1 MGPWRPCPPSLPL
14 ILTLTLVLPVHLA
27 AQDLWQSPLYTS
39 VPEGGS
45 VNITCSSNSS
55 LLYGVY
61 LAREWPLAS
70 KGYVIYYSS
79 MEIPTVDKAFNTR
92 VGFSGSQ
99 QNLTITLHGL
109 QPADTGLY
117 TCQDAED
124 NKVSGR
130 GSLVLVSEK
139 LSRGEDQV
147 GPFGFS
153 VALAVGC
160 FLTGF
165 GLGVVCALRTQI
177 KQLCSGKFRSA
188 ATVVYEDMSCS
199 QRPALSRPNPY
210 Q

>member
-1 MGPWRPCPPSLPL
+1 MPGTVVTEVVVTCQFLPP
-14 ILTLTLVLPVHLA
+14 
-27 AQDLWQSPLYTS
+27 DLRQSPRYTS

-61 LAREWPLAS
+61 LAREWPMAS

-79 MEIPTVDKAFNTR
+79 VKTPTVDKAFETR

-99 QNLTITLHGL
+99 QNLTVTLSSL

-117 TCQDAED
+117 TCQDAGD
-124 NKVSGR
+124 SQVSGH
-130 GSLVLVSEK
+130 GTLVLVSEK
-139 LSRGEDQV
+139 LSRGENQAA
-147 GPFGFS
+147 PFGLS

-160 FLTGF
+160 FLAGL

-177 KQLCSGKFRSA
+177 KQLCSGKSRSA

-199 QRPALSRPNPY
+199 QRPTLSRPNPY